1 MAAEASAPLQLLCA
15 ALKWKTAWFIILN
28 MKYEVKRLADRF
40 TKLLSSWDCVECV
53 SLNEAA
59 LPTTLDPYF
68 ALIID
73 VFCNG
78 TIPEAFGRETQ
89 YGVDISAFESSGN
102 KDRFLAGKLP
112 VRIEFK
118 STKNI
123 DDIVSIAVEG
133 NGRLW
138 LIKDTGT
145 YGFYR
150 LCNGYILFSRTG
162 WIDTIRERLSNPS
175 EEFWTVM
182 RQANQSKME
191 HFLSDLGAALING
204 DDFFYL
210 MSEAGFIKTACLT
223 LFCINRRFEPSH
235 RAYYKQVTGLPVK
248 NDAFCA
254 QLETILRNEQ
264 DITMERR
271 YALAQLIARG
281 IIKL

>member
-1 MAAEASAPLQLLCA
+1 LKQAAAAGYNSA
-15 ALKWKTAWFIILN
+15 
-28 MKYEVKRLADRF
+28 MKYEVKKLTDRF
-40 TKLLSSWDCVECV
+40 TKLFSSWDSVECV

-59 LPTTLDPYF
+59 LPATLDPYF

-78 TIPEAFGRETQ
+78 MTLPASEREKQ
-89 YGVDISAFESSGN
+89 YGADIMAFESSGN
-102 KDRFLAGKLP
+102 KDRFLIGKLP

-118 STKNI
+118 SIKNI
-123 DDIVSIAVEG
+123 DDIVSIVAEG

-138 LIKDTGT
+138 LIKDSGT
-145 YGFYR
+145 YSFYR

-162 WIDTIRERLSNPS
+162 WIDTIRERLSKPS
-175 EEFWTVM
+175 EEFWTTM

-235 RAYYKQVTGLPVK
+235 RAYYKQVTGLPIK
-248 NDAFCA
+248 NDSFCA
-254 QLETILRNEQ
+254 QLETILRNE
-264 DITMERR
+264 DDVTMERR

-281 IIKL
+281 IITL